1 MKNLPSIKAMLLAII
16 VISCI
21 QFTANRITDITVLQP
36 TASFTT
42 LGNTL
47 LESIVVKSNLDKQNV
62 DVLAVND
69 LSSLKQ
75 EIEIVKL
82 ATSTPVVVY
91 DGLTREELI
100 DKLNRNLSSDLS
112 GYGESYVNYAIAY
125 GVDPYLA
132 VAISLHETGCT
143 WNCSSLVKECNNVG
157 GMKGSGCG
165 AYGRFD
171 SLDAGIEAM
180 ISNLSRN
187 YVSQGLTTPELIGP
201 RYAMSNTWASKINNY
216 IEHIKNN

>member
-1 MKNLPSIKAMLLAII
+1 MKNLPSIKAMLLALI

-36 TASFTT
+36 TAAFTT

-47 LESIVVKSNLDKQNV
+47 LESIVVKSNLDKDNV
-62 DVLAVND
+62 DVLAIND

-82 ATSTPVVVY
+82 ATSSPVVVHE
-91 DGLTREELI
+91 GLTKEELV
-100 DKLNRNLSSDLS
+100 DKLNRSLSSDLA
-112 GYGESYVNYAIAY
+112 GYGEVFANYSIEY
-125 GVDPYLA
+125 
-132 VAISLHETGCT
+132 ETGCT
-143 WNCSSLVKECNNVG
+143 WNCSTLVKECNNVG

-187 YVSQGLTTPELIGP
+187 YVSKGLTTPELIGP
-201 RYAMSNTWASKINNY
+201 RYAMSDTWASKINNY
-216 IEHIKNN
+216 IEKIRNN

>member
-1 MKNLPSIKAMLLAII
+1 MKKLPSIKAMLLAII

-36 TASFTT
+36 TAAFTT

-47 LESIVVKSNLDKQNV
+47 FESIVVKANLEKNNV

-69 LSSLKQ
+69 LSTLKQ

-91 DGLTREELI
+91 EGLTKDELI
-100 DKLNRNLSSDLS
+100 AKLNRNLTSDLA
-112 GYGESYVNYAIAY
+112 GYGASFANYSIAY

-132 VAISLHETGCT
+132 LAITLHETGCT
-143 WNCSSLVKECNNVG
+143 WNCSTLVKECNNVG

-187 YVSQGLTTPELIGP
+187 YVSKGLTTPEAIGP
-201 RYAMSNTWASKINNY
+201 RYAMSDTWASKINSY
-216 IEHIKNN
+216 IEQIRNS